1 MGPLSE
7 SELPCASGVRAVR
20 RRLVRLRHGVLSAH
34 GATSSRNDAGVGRPA
49 RRGTV
54 PSTQWAVRA
63 PTEGEEAASWTRS
76 SSKGSEGP
84 PCSDVPAC
92 SLGAIRAARRR
103 EVCSEPRRQG
113 TRCNQRAPVCMPVH
127 KARKLTRCMRNRAAS
142 TARGAVGSGRSL
154 DGRARCGCA
163 CNAVRQSRHVGR

>member
-84 PCSDVPAC
+84 PCSEGPAC
-92 SLGAIRAARRR
+92 SLGAIPSRDGGRYACELMKACQR
-103 EVCSEPRRQG
+103 C
-113 TRCNQRAPVCMPVH
+113 TRTP
-127 KARKLTRCMRNRAAS
+127 
-142 TARGAVGSGRSL
+142 
-154 DGRARCGCA
+154 
-163 CNAVRQSRHVGR
+163 

>member
-1 MGPLSE
+1 MSGMQGARRACRAWGPLSE

-54 PSTQWAVRA
+54 PSTQWVVRA
-63 PTEGEEAASWTRS
+63 PTEGEEAASSTRS

-103 EVCSEPRRQG
+103 EVCSEPLRDVKLAIYSNERVHHSACSCNET
-113 TRCNQRAPVCMPVH
+113 TRIVIYIC
-127 KARKLTRCMRNRAAS
+127 KALF
-142 TARGAVGSGRSL
+142 
-154 DGRARCGCA
+154 
-163 CNAVRQSRHVGR
+163 

>member
-1 MGPLSE
+1 MKIMGRLPSTCGLEAQGVRHARRAASVPCVGALSE
-7 SELPCASGVRAVR
+7 SELPCAWGVLAVR

-84 PCSDVPAC
+84 AC
-92 SLGAIRAARRR
+92 SEGPASALGAIRAARRR
-103 EVCSEPRRQG
+103 EVGS
-113 TRCNQRAPVCMPVH
+113 
-127 KARKLTRCMRNRAAS
+127 KLVVSNAQLMTS
-142 TARGAVGSGRSL
+142 PQ
-154 DGRARCGCA
+154 GRA
-163 CNAVRQSRHVGR
+163 

>member
-1 MGPLSE
+1 MQGARRACRAWRPLSE
-7 SELPCASGVRAVR
+7 SELPCALGVLAVR

-92 SLGAIRAARRR
+92 SLGAIRAARPR
-103 EVCSEPRRQG
+103 EVCSEPRDVKPAG
-113 TRCNQRAPVCMPVH
+113 VMNVH
-127 KARKLTRCMRNRAAS
+127 QSAC
-142 TARGAVGSGRSL
+142 RSIK
-154 DGRARCGCA
+154 RR
-163 CNAVRQSRHVGR
+163 S